1 MESLTGRQ
9 RRVLS
14 AILAHERRHGVPPTY
29 RELGRTL
36 RIASPNGVRRHLQA
50 LERKG
55 YLRLRATA
63 RGVSVAAEATGL
75 PILGRIAAGRPL
87 EALENYEGTVDFG
100 GWPDAFALRVAGDSM
115 EGAGIHDGDL
125 VVVRPAP
132 EVENGRI
139 AAVAI
144 GDEATVK
151 TVRRERDGL
160 RLIPAN
166 PKYQEEVV
174 GGEDVRILGRVVGL
188 VRTF

>member
-1 MESLTGRQ
+1 MTERQ

-14 AILAHERRHGVPPTY
+14 AILAHERRNGVPPTY
-29 RELGRTL
+29 RELGRAL

-63 RGVSVAAEATGL
+63 RGISVAAEATGL

-100 GWPDAFALRVAGDSM
+100 KWPETFALRVAGDSM
-115 EGAGIHDGDL
+115 VDAGIQNGDL
-125 VVVRPAP
+125 VVVHPGP
-132 EVENGRI
+132 NVEDGRI
-139 AAVAI
+139 AAVAV
-144 GDEATVK
+144 GDDATVK
-151 TVRRERDGL
+151 RIRRERGGL

-166 PKYQEEVV
+166 PNYSEEVV
-174 GGEDVRILGRVVGL
+174 SGEDVRVLGRVVGL